1 MKIQRAVRKIKSKL
15 SPKEYLSIYLT
26 GSSLGKFY
34 VTANKHK
41 LTPTGTIGNLPICPI
56 ICNIGTASYQL
67 AKYLAKLLS
76 PLNKSE

>member
-1 MKIQRAVRKIKSKL
+1 MKIRRAVRKIKSKL

-34 VTANKHK
+34 VTDKHK

-56 ICNIGTASYQL
+56 ICNIGTASNQL

-76 PLNKSE
+76 PLNKPE